1 MTYVYNHLQLR
12 QFNGQIQV
20 GPGDMVMLDSGNGKV
35 FHGTYRAGTA
45 RLAFEKVKVLN
56 ADELLAEMEKKAD
69 ALNELGRKRYR
80 LMDELEVVKCQME
93 CIDPS
98 VRVALVHSLN
108 ERSVH
113 DFWSLTLVQ
122 VSNGRCLAGCGLLLI
137 HEQFA

>member
-1 MTYVYNHLQLR
+1 
-12 QFNGQIQV
+12 
-20 GPGDMVMLDSGNGKV
+20 MVRFISDSGNGKG

-56 ADELLAEMEKKAD
+56 VDELLAEMEKKTA

-98 VRVALVHSLN
+98 VRVALVHFLN
-108 ERSVH
+108 AWHMTFGVYSNA
-113 DFWSLTLVQ
+113 
-122 VSNGRCLAGCGLLLI
+122 SNGMFLSGCLFLVIQQPLA
-137 HEQFA
+137 